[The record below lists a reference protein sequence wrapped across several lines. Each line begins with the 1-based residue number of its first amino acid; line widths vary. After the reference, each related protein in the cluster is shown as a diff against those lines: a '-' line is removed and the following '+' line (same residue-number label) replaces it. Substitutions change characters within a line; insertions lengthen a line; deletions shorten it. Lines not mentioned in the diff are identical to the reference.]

1 MSKEQKRYLN
11 WISRDL
17 FNALDAIKRAS
28 NTYLEMNAKNLID
41 YQEASAIDHYIERAM
56 LPVQDALEY
65 VDSLIDEPDN
75 PDETPTEVKD
85 EA

>member
-1 MSKEQKRYLN
+1 MSKEQKQYLN

-17 FNALDAIKRAS
+17 FNALEAIKRAS

-41 YQEASAIDHYIERAM
+41 YQEASAMDHYIERAM

-65 VDSLIDEPDN
+65 VDSLVDEPDN
-75 PDETPTEVKD
+75 GGEG
-85 EA
+85 

>member
-1 MSKEQKRYLN
+1 
-11 WISRDL
+11 
-17 FNALDAIKRAS
+17 
-28 NTYLEMNAKNLID
+28 MNAKNLID

-75 PDETPTEVKD
+75 GGEG
-85 EA
+85 